1 MFITTSKKLSEG
13 SFKYPN
19 RRRVLMDK
27 PDGGTRPLTIT
38 NPRIKIIERAL
49 LNALEFHFKGL
60 HKWIEINE
68 S

>member
-1 MFITTSKKLSEG
+1 
-13 SFKYPN
+13 
-19 RRRVLMDK
+19 MDK